1 MKITNEKM
9 IDELTKLY
17 NDYTREREEIEKEA
31 KEKGLWFYGGLDTN
45 NHLFKEA
52 RDRVIKEEKRI
63 IAKYKE

>member
-9 IDELTKLY
+9 RDELTKLY
-17 NDYTREREEIEKEA
+17 NDYAREREEIEKEA

-45 NHLFKEA
+45 NNLFKEA
-52 RDRVIKEEKRI
+52 RDRVMNEEKRI

>member
-9 IDELTKLY
+9 RDVLTKLY
-17 NDYTREREEIEKEA
+17 NDYAREREEIEKEA

-45 NHLFKEA
+45 NHLFKEV
-52 RDRVIKEEKRI
+52 RYKVMNEEKRI